1 MSHAAT
7 IARTALAFVPTIVE
21 GQDHDVRCAC
31 PACGVWRL
39 AAARPEPSDADRE
52 TAAVALVEE
61 AEDAALRASG
71 WRPVGVGALY
81 WRDPYTNHV
90 LPRADAL
97 ELCANDAAGAL

>member
-1 MSHAAT
+1 MEALV
-7 IARTALAFVPTIVE
+7 RTAIAFVPSLVE